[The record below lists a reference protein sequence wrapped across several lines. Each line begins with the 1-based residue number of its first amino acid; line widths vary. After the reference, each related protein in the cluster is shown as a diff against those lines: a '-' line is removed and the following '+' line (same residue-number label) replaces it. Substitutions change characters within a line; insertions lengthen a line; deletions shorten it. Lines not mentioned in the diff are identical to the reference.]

1 MALSQVC
8 NVNAGSRHIVMM
20 SQILKM
26 ESYIPERRIPQ
37 TEIPISLFFSTPS
50 MSAMRVGIQLATKE
64 TKKKKKKKDALLPS
78 LLSSKLYLSPSASVP
93 LLKVFKNETFCHCL
107 LWLFQFETMAL
118 FLFLLQKLIF
128 MSKDLLHRFG

>member
-8 NVNAGSRHIVMM
+8 NVAGSRHIVMM

-64 TKKKKKKKDALLPS
+64 TKKKKKMHYSLLLSTLFKVVSISVRVRPS
-78 LLSSKLYLSPSASVP
+78 LKSL
-93 LLKVFKNETFCHCL
+93 
-107 LWLFQFETMAL
+107 
-118 FLFLLQKLIF
+118 
-128 MSKDLLHRFG
+128 

>member
-64 TKKKKKKKDALLPS
+64 TKKKKRCTIPFSTLFKVVSISVRVRPS
-78 LLSSKLYLSPSASVP
+78 LKSL
-93 LLKVFKNETFCHCL
+93 
-107 LWLFQFETMAL
+107 
-118 FLFLLQKLIF
+118 
-128 MSKDLLHRFG
+128 

>member
-64 TKKKKKKKDALLPS
+64 TKKKKKKKKDALLPS

-107 LWLFQFETMAL
+107 L
-118 FLFLLQKLIF
+118 
-128 MSKDLLHRFG
+128 

>member
-64 TKKKKKKKDALLPS
+64 TKKKRCTTPS
-78 LLSSKLYLSPSASVP
+78 LLYSLQSCIYLRPRPSLS
-93 LLKVFKNETFCHCL
+93 
-107 LWLFQFETMAL
+107 
-118 FLFLLQKLIF
+118 
-128 MSKDLLHRFG
+128 

>member
-64 TKKKKKKKDALLPS
+64 TKKKDALLFLSSTLFKVVSISVRVRPS
-78 LLSSKLYLSPSASVP
+78 LKSL
-93 LLKVFKNETFCHCL
+93 
-107 LWLFQFETMAL
+107 
-118 FLFLLQKLIF
+118 
-128 MSKDLLHRFG
+128 

>member
-1 MALSQVC
+1 
-8 NVNAGSRHIVMM
+8 MM

-64 TKKKKKKKDALLPS
+64 TKKKDALLPS
-78 LLSSKLYLSPSASVP
+78 TLYSLQSCIYLRPRPSLS
-93 LLKVFKNETFCHCL
+93 
-107 LWLFQFETMAL
+107 
-118 FLFLLQKLIF
+118 
-128 MSKDLLHRFG
+128 

>member
-1 MALSQVC
+1 
-8 NVNAGSRHIVMM
+8 MM

-64 TKKKKKKKDALLPS
+64 TKKEKDALLPS
-78 LLSSKLYLSPSASVP
+78 TLYSLQSCIYLRPRPSLS
-93 LLKVFKNETFCHCL
+93 
-107 LWLFQFETMAL
+107 
-118 FLFLLQKLIF
+118 
-128 MSKDLLHRFG
+128 

>member
-64 TKKKKKKKDALLPS
+64 TKKKMHYSLLYSLQSCIYLRPRPS
-78 LLSSKLYLSPSASVP
+78 LS
-93 LLKVFKNETFCHCL
+93 
-107 LWLFQFETMAL
+107 
-118 FLFLLQKLIF
+118 
-128 MSKDLLHRFG
+128 

>member
-8 NVNAGSRHIVMM
+8 NVNAGSRRHIVMM

-64 TKKKKKKKDALLPS
+64 TKKKKKMHYSLLYSLQSCIYLRPRPS
-78 LLSSKLYLSPSASVP
+78 LS
-93 LLKVFKNETFCHCL
+93 
-107 LWLFQFETMAL
+107 
-118 FLFLLQKLIF
+118 
-128 MSKDLLHRFG
+128 

>member
-50 MSAMRVGIQLATKE
+50 MSAMRAGIQLATKE
-64 TKKKKKKKDALLPS
+64 TKKKMHYS
-78 LLSSKLYLSPSASVP
+78 LLSTLFKVVSISVRPS
-93 LLKVFKNETFCHCL
+93 LKSL
-107 LWLFQFETMAL
+107 
-118 FLFLLQKLIF
+118 
-128 MSKDLLHRFG
+128 

>member
-8 NVNAGSRHIVMM
+8 NVAGSRHIVMM

-64 TKKKKKKKDALLPS
+64 TRKKKKM
-78 LLSSKLYLSPSASVP
+78 
-93 LLKVFKNETFCHCL
+93 H
-107 LWLFQFETMAL
+107 
-118 FLFLLQKLIF
+118 
-128 MSKDLLHRFG
+128 